1 MKTAEQYI
9 NETAELF
16 IENHTLHN
24 EMIDV
29 TGMYGPQATDLV
41 IEYVRALTGVRWGA
55 PTQHARDWLTL
66 QGIRNWF
73 DEVQPHE
80 LRYGD
85 IVVMHGFDT
94 SDFGTVG
101 IYVDH
106 VHVRDQS
113 FGTRRSDDMT
123 ALEVF
128 CQTPH
133 KPGTVRLDYLST
145 LGGWRYRFATPISQ
159 TLPSERNTTHGLW
172 TPQSGEPHPLREIFL
187 KDTPGEKRA
196 VLGEFMVNTQS
207 EKTAGEECIEE
218 FDKWVAQNVK
228 RGPVMSCTFHSDC
241 AKGIDRVNLD
251 DVAHAGDVIVW
262 DSHIPSMFGHVAVV
276 RPKRAGWLRRI
287 SNWLGITR
295 EELEAVRQEPKE

>member
-145 LGGWRYRFATPISQ
+145 LGGWRYKFATPISQ

-172 TPQSGEPHPLREIFL
+172 TPQSDEPHPLREIFL
-187 KDTPGEKRA
+187 KGTPGEKRA

-207 EKTAGEECIEE
+207 EKTAGEECVQAYDE
-218 FDKWVAQNVK
+218 WVKELGLTSHVYSSK
-228 RGPVMSCTFHSDC
+228 D
-241 AKGIDRVNLD
+241 NLD

-262 DSHIPSMFGHVAVV
+262 DSSAQNNFGHVAVV
-276 RPKRAGWLRRI
+276 RPKRVGLLRRI

-295 EELEAVRQEPKE
+295 TELEAVRQEPKE

>member
-1 MKTAEQYI
+1 MKTTEQYI

-85 IVVMHGFDT
+85 IVVLHGFDT

-101 IYVDH
+101 IFIGSEH
-106 VHVRDQS
+106 ISAPR
-113 FGTRRSDDMT
+113 TDDIT
-123 ALEVF
+123 VVGVF
-128 CQTPH
+128 CQNPH
-133 KPGTVRLDYLST
+133 APKIVKLDYLST

-159 TLPSERNTTHGLW
+159 TLPSERNMTHGLW
-172 TPQSGEPHPLREIFL
+172 TPQSDEPHPLREIFL

-196 VLGEFMVNTQS
+196 VLGDFMVNTQS
-207 EKTAGEECIEE
+207 EKTAGEECVEE
-218 FDKWVAQNVK
+218 YDKWVAQNIK
-228 RGPVMSCTFHSDC
+228 RGPVMSCTFHVNC
-241 AKGIDRVNLD
+241 ATGEERVNLD
-251 DVAHAGDVIVW
+251 DAAQPGDVIVW